1 MTVTSHRY
9 LLSDDSKAIIALLK
23 TQRARSAHQI
33 TSLEFGLPD
42 VDPLL
47 ALQTLCSKSQPYF
60 YWEQGG
66 RSIAMIGSAA
76 TRSFT
81 GADRFAAAQEYLKEI
96 VDTVASRTRS
106 FKPAIYC
113 RFPFFD
119 ASASSVPFAT
129 SHLCLPQWQIERQN
143 GRCALIV
150 NVPAARSRSVSEG
163 KSLEVAG
170 QEIAVVIDRLERL
183 SGQSLLPNPRRSTRK
198 INITGRDSLE
208 NSIDLALQS
217 IAQEQI
223 QKIVLAHTAE
233 VTAPNLS
240 ISDSVAN
247 LRDRHP
253 HCYTFATS
261 DGLGNCFLGASPER
275 LVTVRDGLLIA
286 DALAGSAPRDR
297 SPLLDRQLGEE
308 LLADPKEQ
316 HEHRL
321 VRDFIANS
329 LVDLGLHPQWS
340 TAPRLLQLA
349 NIQHLWTP
357 IRTVLPSSVSP
368 LAVVGALHPTPAV
381 AGLPRDLACAK
392 IREYEQVDRSL
403 YAAPLGWIDI
413 DGDCEF
419 VVGIRSALVTGARGA
434 SEQET
439 RVRLYA
445 GAGIVAGSQV
455 SREVAEI
462 QLKLQ
467 PLYQSLSI

>member
-23 TQRARSAHQI
+23 TQRGRSNRQI
-33 TSLEFGLPD
+33 ISLEFALPS

-47 ALQTLCSKSQPYF
+47 ALQALCPKTQSYF
-60 YWEQGG
+60 YWEQGD

-76 TRSFT
+76 ARSFT
-81 GADRFAAAQEYLKEI
+81 GADRFTAAQSYLKEI
-96 VDTVASRTRS
+96 LDSVANHNHN

-113 RFPFFD
+113 QFPFFD
-119 ASASSVPFAT
+119 TPADHLKNPRSAPFAT
-129 SHLCLPQWQIERQN
+129 SHLCLPQWQIERQE
-143 GRCALIV
+143 GKSVLIV
-150 NVPAARSRSVSEG
+150 NVPVNR
-163 KSLEVAG
+163 SLEVAG

-183 SGQSLLPNPRRSTRK
+183 SGQSLAPDSQRSK
-198 INITGRDSLE
+198 SQIGITGRDGLE
-208 NSIDLALQS
+208 NSIELALQA
-217 IAQEQI
+217 IAQEQV

-233 VTAPNLS
+233 MITPNLS
-240 ISDSVAN
+240 ILGSVAN

-253 HCYTFATS
+253 HCYTFATG

-286 DALAGSAPRDR
+286 DALAGSAPRGR
-297 SPLLDRQLGEE
+297 SPLLDRQLGAE

-340 TAPRLLQLA
+340 AAPRLLQLA

-357 IRTVLPSSVSP
+357 IRTVLPADVSP

-392 IREYEQVDRSL
+392 IREYEPVDRSL

-419 VVGIRSALVTGARGA
+419 VVGIRSALVTGN
-434 SEQET
+434 

-467 PLYQSLSI
+467 PLYQSLSM

>member
-1 MTVTSHRY
+1 MTVTPHRY
-9 LLSDDSKAIIALLK
+9 LLSDDSKAITALLK
-23 TQRARSAHQI
+23 TQRARSARQI
-33 TSLEFGLPD
+33 ISLEFTLPD

-47 ALQTLCSKSQPYF
+47 ALQALCSKSQPYF
-60 YWEQGG
+60 YWEQGN
-66 RSIAMIGSAA
+66 RSIALIGQAA

-96 VDTVASRTRS
+96 VDAVATRTHN
-106 FKPAIYC
+106 FKTAIYC

-119 ASASSVPFAT
+119 APASAAPFAT
-129 SHLCLPQWQIERQN
+129 SHLCLPQWQIERRD

-150 NVPAARSRSVSEG
+150 NVPTTRPLAV
-163 KSLEVAG
+163 VG
-170 QEIAVVIDRLERL
+170 QEITVAIDRLERL
-183 SGQSLLPNPRRSTRK
+183 SGQILSPNSPRSTGK
-198 INITGRDSLE
+198 IGITGRDDLE
-208 NSIDLALQS
+208 NSIELALQA

-233 VTAPNLS
+233 VSAPNLS
-240 ISDSVAN
+240 IAGSVAN

-275 LVTVRDGLLIA
+275 LVTVQDGLLIA
-286 DALAGSAPRDR
+286 DALAGSAPRGR

-357 IRTVLPSSVSP
+357 IRTVLPRSVSP
-368 LAVVGALHPTPAV
+368 LAVVDALHPTPAV

-403 YAAPLGWIDI
+403 YAAPLGWMDV

-419 VVGIRSALVTGARGA
+419 VVGIRSALVTGIGGEFPEDA
-434 SEQET
+434 

-467 PLYQSLSI
+467 PLYQSLSM